1 MTYEQMLESV
11 RNRLSK
17 YSIKNQST
25 GCIEWNGCKD
35 KDGYGLLIVSGL
47 SEKKRNVR
55 AHRLSYLVNFG
66 EINDGM
72 FVCHSCDN
80 PSCINPAHLFVGTPA
95 DNVADM
101 MEKGRYVSGGKPHF
115 GESNPKAKLTRKQVD
130 GIIVLK
136 KFGISAQKIADS
148 LGMNKSSIHR
158 IFSGK
163 VWTAA

>member
-17 YSIKNQST
+17 YSIKNEST

-80 PSCINPAHLFVGTPA
+80 PSCINPVHLFVGTPA

-101 MEKGRYVSGGKPHF
+101 MAKGRYVSGGKRHF

-130 GIIVLK
+130 GILVLK

-163 VWTAA
+163 VWAAA